1 MLYFAYGSNL
11 NHRQM
16 KHRCGGS
23 KFIKK
28 FTLKGYKLI
37 FSHSNPKNKYGHANV
52 QKKNGFNV
60 LGCIWN
66 ISKKNEDNLDIYEDV
81 PGYYQKEYFTLNGRK
96 VLFYKQNKFIKR
108 KPTSRYLHTIIEG
121 YKDCKLDLSFL
132 KKRITFYTLN
142 YKIIW

>member
-16 KHRCGGS
+16 KHRCSGS

-37 FSHSNPKNKYGHANV
+37 FSHSNPKNKYGHAHV
-52 QKKNGFNV
+52 
-60 LGCIWN
+60 
-66 ISKKNEDNLDIYEDV
+66 
-81 PGYYQKEYFTLNGRK
+81 
-96 VLFYKQNKFIKR
+96 QNKFIKR

-132 KKRITFYTLN
+132 RKRITFYTLN